1 MLEAIP
7 LDAELKVGSLL
18 HRMPV
23 SHRSNTQVH
32 QRDCGGKNKKNDD
45 DILLINHLIYDFQ
58 FTISVII
65 FYSYLRLERMMPF
78 SFLSHL

>member
-23 SHRSNTQVH
+23 NHRSNTQSH
-32 QRDCGGKNKKNDD
+32 QRHCGGKNKKNND
-45 DILLINHLIYDFQ
+45 DILLIN
-58 FTISVII
+58 
-65 FYSYLRLERMMPF
+65 LRL
-78 SFLSHL
+78 SIHDLSYYFLLLFKT

>member
-1 MLEAIP
+1 MSLEAIP

-23 SHRSNTQVH
+23 NHRSNTQGH

-45 DILLINHLIYDFQ
+45 DILLINHLI
-58 FTISVII
+58 
-65 FYSYLRLERMMPF
+65 
-78 SFLSHL
+78 

>member
-1 MLEAIP
+1 MPLKKDRTHQGAIIKRTLGGGGALEAIP

-23 SHRSNTQVH
+23 NHRSNTQGH

-45 DILLINHLIYDFQ
+45 DILLINHLI
-58 FTISVII
+58 
-65 FYSYLRLERMMPF
+65 
-78 SFLSHL
+78 

>member
-7 LDAELKVGSLL
+7 LDAKLKVGSLL

-23 SHRSNTQVH
+23 NHRSNTQVH

-45 DILLINHLIYDFQ
+45 DILLINHL
-58 FTISVII
+58 TISVII